1 MERTIGDPGEY
12 LNNSVASRAVNID
25 PDMRKVRRLDS
36 YHRKYR
42 QLLRGWGLVGLA
54 LLAGG
59 VTLWNFEHQTWG
71 GGLVAFVALPV
82 LFIAWRFRQTLQGD
96 AYRNGLL
103 IPGLISGLSPL
114 TITCLADVR
123 TSDDEDD
130 EAVGETVTGRIVWGI
145 KQVVIE
151 QLTVQPERLGEQV
164 PCVSLFGQT
173 TEDGAVYLN
182 FEPRPLAWG
191 TDDQR
196 VIVQARQAIDDD
208 EWGLLPQLTAA
219 YAAS

>member
-1 MERTIGDPGEY
+1 
-12 LNNSVASRAVNID
+12 
-25 PDMRKVRRLDS
+25 
-36 YHRKYR
+36 
-42 QLLRGWGLVGLA
+42 
-54 LLAGG
+54 
-59 VTLWNFEHQTWG
+59 
-71 GGLVAFVALPV
+71 
-82 LFIAWRFRQTLQGD
+82 
-96 AYRNGLL
+96 
-103 IPGLISGLSPL
+103 
-114 TITCLADVR
+114 
-123 TSDDEDD
+123 
-130 EAVGETVTGRIVWGI
+130 
-145 KQVVIE
+145 VIE

-219 YAAS
+219 YAASEKNDDGIAYFDANLRPVSLPKAPRESLPE